1 MMTVGAYTPALF
13 RSLRMKTTVPAIN
26 TVQTQFSSV
35 PASTRPV
42 SVKPVLAM
50 ATAIRAEYGSC
61 VAIEYLQAH
70 GMSQAEIQT
79 LFAATDVAH

>member
-1 MMTVGAYTPALF
+1 MKPA
-13 RSLRMKTTVPAIN
+13 VPAIN
-26 TVQTQFSSV
+26 AASAPLSSA
-35 PASTRPV
+35 PANTRPV
-42 SVKPVLAM
+42 NMKPVLAM

-79 LFAATDVAH
+79 FFAATDVAH